1 MEENAWESVVSF
13 DIVSTLC
20 HLYLSQSFMKISTTS
35 IVIVVYSCNC
45 IYKQKGIRESKRS
58 TSSHAQRRPSSDA
71 QSKK

>member
-45 IYKQKGIRESKRS
+45 IDINKKVLENQSGPHGQANARS
-58 TSSHAQRRPSSDA
+58 TASV
-71 QSKK
+71 K